1 MSGSAQFIGQIYIAS
16 ALALGVILF
25 ALGAALVFYQRRIVA
40 LHREHAKRLLAAQED
55 ERAWVARELHDDAL
69 QRVALLQH
77 ELDDWTGEHAIA
89 GEHAIPHDRHLHRIT
104 ALREE
109 LSDLG
114 VMLRKVAHRLHP
126 SIIEHA
132 GLVTALHALATDI
145 RSSSGFDVRVDTS
158 AAPNVALLQD
168 NSLILYRIAQEALR
182 NAEKHGGTKHAQIT
196 LAQRNG
202 AVVMTVADQGR
213 GFDTTQQ
220 DRAHSLGLVSMTERA
235 RYAGG
240 RIDIES
246 QPGVGTVVRV
256 EVPTA
261 EGRHT

>member
-1 MSGSAQFIGQIYIAS
+1 MSGSAQFIGQIYVAS

-55 ERAWVARELHDDAL
+55 ERAWVAREVHDDAL
-69 QRVALLQH
+69 QRVAMLQH
-77 ELDDWTGEHAIA
+77 ELDDWTGEHAM
-89 GEHAIPHDRHLHRIT
+89 PHERQRQRIT

-132 GLVTALHALATDI
+132 GLVPALHALATDI
-145 RSSSGFDVRVDTS
+145 RGASGFEVSVETS
-158 AAPNVALLQD
+158 AAPSITIPKD
-168 NSLILYRIAQEALR
+168 SSLILYRIAQEALR
-182 NAEKHGGTKHAQIT
+182 NAEKHGGTKKAQVT
-196 LAQRNG
+196 LAKHNG
-202 AVVMTVADQGR
+202 MLVMTVADQGR

-220 DRAHSLGLVSMTERA
+220 DRSHSLGLVSMTERA

-240 RIDIES
+240 RIDIQS

-261 EGRHT
+261 EGRPT

>member
-1 MSGSAQFIGQIYIAS
+1 MSGSAQFIGQIYVAS

-55 ERAWVARELHDDAL
+55 ERAWVAREVHDDAL

-77 ELDDWTGEHAIA
+77 ELDDWTGEHPIA
-89 GEHAIPHDRHLHRIT
+89 HERQRQRIT

-126 SIIEHA
+126 SIIEQA
-132 GLVTALHALATDI
+132 GLVPALHALANDI
-145 RSSSGFDVRVDTS
+145 RDASGFTVDVDTS
-158 AAPNVALLQD
+158 AAPVVSLPKD
-168 NSLILYRIAQEALR
+168 SSLILYRIAQEALR
-182 NAEKHGGTKHAQIT
+182 NAEKHAATNKATVT

-202 AVVMTVADQGR
+202 AVVMTVADRGR
-213 GFDTTQQ
+213 GFDVTQQ
-220 DRAHSLGLVSMTERA
+220 DRAHGLGLVSMAERA

-240 RIDIES
+240 RVDIES
-246 QPGVGTVVRV
+246 QPGAGTLVRV
-256 EVPTA
+256 EVPA
-261 EGRHT
+261 SEGSLP

>member
-1 MSGSAQFIGQIYIAS
+1 MSGSGQFIGQIYVAS

-55 ERAWVARELHDDAL
+55 ERAWVAREVHDDAL
-69 QRVALLQH
+69 QRVAMLQH
-77 ELDDWTGEHAIA
+77 ELDAWGADPAPA
-89 GEHAIPHDRHLHRIT
+89 HDRQRQRIT

-114 VMLRKVAHRLHP
+114 VMLRKVAHHLHP

-132 GLVTALHALATDI
+132 GLVPALHALASDI
-145 RSSSGFDVRVDTS
+145 RGASGFAVTVDTTE
-158 AAPNVALLQD
+158 APSITLPKD
-168 NSLILYRIAQEALR
+168 SSLILYRIAQEALR
-182 NAEKHGGTKHAQIT
+182 NAEKHGATKEARVT

-202 AVVMTVADQGR
+202 SVVMTVADRGR
-213 GFDTTQQ
+213 GFDATQQ
-220 DRAHSLGLVSMTERA
+220 DRDHGLGLISMTERA

-240 RIDIES
+240 RIDIDS
-246 QPGVGTVVRV
+246 HPGAGTVVRV
-256 EVPTA
+256 EVPV
-261 EGRHT
+261 EGK

>member
-1 MSGSAQFIGQIYIAS
+1 MSGSAQFIGQIYVAS

-40 LHREHAKRLLAAQED
+40 LHRDHAKRLLAAQED
-55 ERAWVARELHDDAL
+55 ERAWVAREVHDDAL
-69 QRVALLQH
+69 QRVAMLQH
-77 ELDDWTGEHAIA
+77 ELDDWSGDPASA
-89 GEHAIPHDRHLHRIT
+89 HDKQRQRIT

-114 VMLRKVAHRLHP
+114 VMLRKVAHHLHP

-132 GLVTALHALATDI
+132 GLVPALHALASDI
-145 RSSSGFDVRVDTS
+145 RSASGFDVVVDTS
-158 AAPNVALLQD
+158 AAASVALPKE
-168 NSLILYRIAQEALR
+168 SALILYRIAQEALR
-182 NAEKHGGTKHAQIT
+182 NAEKHGGTNRAQVAV
-196 LAQRNG
+196 AQRNG

-213 GFDTTQQ
+213 GFDATQH
-220 DRAHSLGLVSMTERA
+220 DRAHSLGLISMAERA

-246 QPGVGTVVRV
+246 QPGAGTVIRV
-256 EVPTA
+256 EVPA
-261 EGRHT
+261 VEGRLR

>member
-1 MSGSAQFIGQIYIAS
+1 VSGSAQFIGQIYVAS

-40 LHREHAKRLLAAQED
+40 LHRQHAKRLLAAQED
-55 ERAWVARELHDDAL
+55 ERAWVAREVHDDAL

-77 ELDDWTGEHAIA
+77 ELDDWSTDSAYA
-89 GEHAIPHDRHLHRIT
+89 HDRQRQRIT

-132 GLVTALHALATDI
+132 GLVTALHALADDI
-145 RSSSGFDVRVDTS
+145 QNASGFTVDVDTT
-158 AAPNVALLQD
+158 AAPAVSLPKD
-168 NSLILYRIAQEALR
+168 SSLILYRIAQEALR
-182 NAEKHGGTKHAQIT
+182 NAEKHGATTKATIT

-202 AVVMTVADQGR
+202 AVVLTVADRGR
-213 GFDTTQQ
+213 GFDMSQQ
-220 DRAHSLGLVSMTERA
+220 DGAHGLGLVSMAERA

-240 RIDIES
+240 RIDIDS
-246 QPGVGTVVRV
+246 QPGAGTVVRV
-256 EVPTA
+256 EVPAT
-261 EGRHT
+261 EGRLP

>member
-1 MSGSAQFIGQIYIAS
+1 VSGSAQFIGQIYVAS

-55 ERAWVARELHDDAL
+55 ERAWVAREVHDDAL
-69 QRVALLQH
+69 QRVAMVQH
-77 ELDDWTGEHAIA
+77 ELDDWTGEM
-89 GEHAIPHDRHLHRIT
+89 AIPHDRQRERIT

-132 GLVTALHALATDI
+132 GLIPALHALASDV
-145 RSSSGFDVRVDTS
+145 RSASGFDVSVDTS
-158 AAPNVALLQD
+158 AAPAVALPKE
-168 NSLILYRIAQEALR
+168 SALILYRIAQEALR
-182 NAEKHGGTKHAQIT
+182 NAEKHGGTNRAQIAV
-196 LAQRNG
+196 AQRNG
-202 AVVMTVADQGR
+202 AIVMTVSDQGR
-213 GFDTTQQ
+213 GFETTQQ
-220 DRAHSLGLVSMTERA
+220 DRARGLGLISMAERA

-240 RIDIES
+240 RLDIES
-246 QPGVGTVVRV
+246 RAGGGTVVRV
-256 EVPTA
+256 EVPA
-261 EGRHT
+261 LEGRPQ

>member
-1 MSGSAQFIGQIYIAS
+1 MSGSAQFIGQVYVAS

-25 ALGAALVFYQRRIVA
+25 ALGAALVFYQRRIVT

-55 ERAWVARELHDDAL
+55 ERAWVAREVHDDAL

-77 ELDDWTGEHAIA
+77 ELDDWTGEHPAA
-89 GEHAIPHDRHLHRIT
+89 HERQRHRIT

-132 GLVTALHALATDI
+132 GLVPALHALANDI
-145 RSSSGFDVRVDTS
+145 QDASGFNVLVDTS
-158 AAPNVALLQD
+158 DAASVSLPKESA
-168 NSLILYRIAQEALR
+168 LILYRIAQEALR
-182 NAEKHGGTKHAQIT
+182 NAEKHGATTKATIT

-202 AVVMTVADQGR
+202 AIMMTVADRGR
-213 GFDTTQQ
+213 GFDVSQH
-220 DRAHSLGLVSMTERA
+220 DRAYGLGLVSMAERA

-240 RIDIES
+240 RFNIES
-246 QPGVGTVVRV
+246 QPGAGTVVRV
-256 EVPTA
+256 EVPATQ
-261 EGRHT
+261 GILP

>member
-1 MSGSAQFIGQIYIAS
+1 MSGSGQFIGQVYVAS

-55 ERAWVARELHDDAL
+55 ERAWVAREVHDDAL
-69 QRVALLQH
+69 QRVAMLQH
-77 ELDDWTGEHAIA
+77 ELDDWTGEHAVA
-89 GEHAIPHDRHLHRIT
+89 HDRQRQRIT

-132 GLVTALHALATDI
+132 GLVPALHALAADI
-145 RSSSGFDVRVDTS
+145 HSASGFDVTVDAS
-158 AAPNVALLQD
+158 AASSVSLPKD
-168 NSLILYRIAQEALR
+168 SSLILYRIAQEALR
-182 NAEKHGGTKHAQIT
+182 NAEKHAQTRHARVT

-202 AVVMTVADQGR
+202 SLVMTVADKGR
-213 GFDTTQQ
+213 GFDTARH
-220 DRAHSLGLVSMTERA
+220 DRAGLGLISMAERA

-240 RIDIES
+240 RVDIES

-256 EVPTA
+256 EVPTV
-261 EGRHT
+261 

>member
-1 MSGSAQFIGQIYIAS
+1 MSGSGQFIGQIYVAS

-55 ERAWVARELHDDAL
+55 ERAWVAREVHDDAL

-77 ELDDWTGEHAIA
+77 ELDGWTADPA
-89 GEHAIPHDRHLHRIT
+89 PAHDRQRQRIT

-114 VMLRKVAHRLHP
+114 VMLRKVAHHLHP

-132 GLVTALHALATDI
+132 GLVPALHALAADI
-145 RSSSGFDVRVDTS
+145 RSASGFDVTVDTKE
-158 AAPNVALLQD
+158 APSLTLPKES
-168 NSLILYRIAQEALR
+168 SLILYRIAQEALR
-182 NAEKHGGTKHAQIT
+182 NAEKHGATTQANIT

-202 AVVMTVADQGR
+202 SVVMTVADRGR
-213 GFDTTQQ
+213 GFNAAQH
-220 DRAHSLGLVSMTERA
+220 DREHGLGLISMAERA

-240 RIDIES
+240 RIDIDS
-246 QPGVGTVVRV
+246 SPGAGTVVRV
-256 EVPTA
+256 EVPA
-261 EGRHT
+261 EGGK

>member
-1 MSGSAQFIGQIYIAS
+1 VSGSFIGQIYVAS

-25 ALGAALVFYQRRIVA
+25 ALGAALVFYQRRIVR
-40 LHREHAKRLLAAQED
+40 LHREHAKRLLSAQED
-55 ERAWVARELHDDAL
+55 ERAWVAREVHDDAL
-69 QRVALLQH
+69 QRVAMLQH
-77 ELDDWTGEHAIA
+77 ELDDWTGEYTVA
-89 GEHAIPHDRHLHRIT
+89 PHERQRQRIT

-126 SIIEHA
+126 SIIEQA
-132 GLVTALHALATDI
+132 GLVPALHALATDI
-145 RSSSGFDVRVDTS
+145 RNASGFQVAVDTG
-158 AAPNVALLQD
+158 AAPNVALPKD
-168 NSLILYRIAQEALR
+168 SSLILYRIAQEALR
-182 NAEKHGGTKHAQIT
+182 NAEKHGQTKHAQIT

-213 GFDTTQQ
+213 GFDMTQQ
-220 DRAHSLGLVSMTERA
+220 DRAHGLGLISMAERA

-256 EVPTA
+256 EVPAT
-261 EGRHT
+261 EGRLP

>member
-1 MSGSAQFIGQIYIAS
+1 MSGSAQFIGQIYVAS

-25 ALGAALVFYQRRIVA
+25 ALGAALVLYQRRIVA

-55 ERAWVARELHDDAL
+55 ERAWVAREVHDDAL

-77 ELDDWTGEHAIA
+77 ELDGWTGEHAV
-89 GEHAIPHDRHLHRIT
+89 GHDRQRQRIT

-126 SIIEHA
+126 SIIEQA
-132 GLVTALHALATDI
+132 GLVTALHALAGDI
-145 RSSSGFDVRVDTS
+145 RGASGFEVAVDTS
-158 AAPNVALLQD
+158 AAPRVSLPKD
-168 NSLILYRIAQEALR
+168 NALILYRIAQEALR
-182 NAEKHGGTKHAQIT
+182 NAEKHSNTQQATIT

-202 AVVMTVADQGR
+202 SVVMTVADQGR
-213 GFDTTQQ
+213 GFDATQH
-220 DRAHSLGLVSMTERA
+220 DRARGLGLVSMAERA

-240 RIDIES
+240 RVDIES
-246 QPGVGTVVRV
+246 QPGAGTVVRV
-256 EVPTA
+256 EVPAA
-261 EGRHT
+261 EGN

>member
-1 MSGSAQFIGQIYIAS
+1 MSGSAQFIGQVYVAS

-55 ERAWVARELHDDAL
+55 ERAWVAREVHDDAL

-77 ELDDWTGEHAIA
+77 ELDGWTGEYALGA
-89 GEHAIPHDRHLHRIT
+89 GGHDRQRHRIT

-126 SIIEHA
+126 SIIEQA
-132 GLVTALHALATDI
+132 GIVTALHSLATDI
-145 RSSSGFDVRVDTS
+145 RGASGFDVSVDTS
-158 AAPNVALLQD
+158 AAQNVTLPKD
-168 NSLILYRIAQEALR
+168 NALILYRIAQEALR
-182 NAEKHGGTKHAQIT
+182 NAEKHSNTKHATIS

-202 AVVMTVADQGR
+202 SVVMTVADKGR
-213 GFDTTQQ
+213 GFDMTQH
-220 DRAHSLGLVSMTERA
+220 DRARGLGLVSMAERA

-240 RIDIES
+240 RVDIES
-246 QPGVGTVVRV
+246 QPGAGTVVRV
-256 EVPTA
+256 EVPAT
-261 EGRHT
+261 EGEGN

>member
-1 MSGSAQFIGQIYIAS
+1 MSGSAQFIGQIYVAS
-16 ALALGVILF
+16 AIALGVILF
-25 ALGAALVFYQRRIVA
+25 ALGAALVLYQRRIVA
-40 LHREHAKRLLAAQED
+40 LHRDHAKRLLAAQED
-55 ERAWVARELHDDAL
+55 ERAWVAREVHDDAL

-77 ELDDWTGEHAIA
+77 ELDDWSADSANT
-89 GEHAIPHDRHLHRIT
+89 HDRQRQRIT

-132 GLVTALHALATDI
+132 GLVPALHALASDI
-145 RSSSGFDVRVDTS
+145 RSASGFDVTVDTS
-158 AAPNVALLQD
+158 AAPHVSLPKE

-182 NAEKHGGTKHAQIT
+182 NAEKHGHTKRASIT

-202 AVVMTVADQGR
+202 TVVMTVADKGR
-213 GFDTTQQ
+213 GFDTTQNE
-220 DRAHSLGLVSMTERA
+220 RTHGLGLISMAERA

-246 QPGVGTVVRV
+246 QPGAGTVVRV
-256 EVPTA
+256 EVPAA
-261 EGRHT
+261 EG

>member
-1 MSGSAQFIGQIYIAS
+1 MSGPGQFIGQIYVAS

-55 ERAWVARELHDDAL
+55 ERAWVAREVHDDAL
-69 QRVALLQH
+69 QRVAMLQH
-77 ELDDWTGEHAIA
+77 ELEDWNADPA
-89 GEHAIPHDRHLHRIT
+89 DAHDKQRQRIT

-132 GLVTALHALATDI
+132 GLVPALHALASDI
-145 RSSSGFDVRVDTS
+145 RGASGFDVSVDTS
-158 AAPNVALLQD
+158 AVQSVALSKD
-168 NSLILYRIAQEALR
+168 SSLILYRIAQEALR
-182 NAEKHGGTKHAQIT
+182 NAEKHGATTHAQVT

-202 AVVMTVADQGR
+202 SLVMTVADQGR
-213 GFDTTQQ
+213 GFDPTQQ
-220 DRAHSLGLVSMTERA
+220 DRERGLGLISMAERA

-240 RIDIES
+240 RVDIDS
-246 QPGVGTVVRV
+246 RPGAGTVVRV
-256 EVPTA
+256 EVPAT
-261 EGRHT
+261 EGRLP

>member
-1 MSGSAQFIGQIYIAS
+1 MSGSAQFIGQVYVAS

-25 ALGAALVFYQRRIVA
+25 ALGAALVFYQRRIVS

-55 ERAWVARELHDDAL
+55 ERAWVAREVHDDAL

-77 ELDDWTGEHAIA
+77 ELDNWTGEQPVPQERAKQ
-89 GEHAIPHDRHLHRIT
+89 RIT

-114 VMLRKVAHRLHP
+114 VMLRKVAHHLHP

-132 GLVTALHALATDI
+132 GLVPALHALANDI
-145 RSSSGFDVRVDTS
+145 RSASGFELDVDTS
-158 AAPNVALLQD
+158 AAPAVSLPKESA
-168 NSLILYRIAQEALR
+168 LILYRIAQEAVR
-182 NAEKHGGTKHAQIT
+182 NSEKHGGTTKASIT

-202 AVVMTVADQGR
+202 AVVMTVADRGR
-213 GFDTTQQ
+213 GFDMTQH
-220 DRAHSLGLVSMTERA
+220 DRAHGLGLVSMTERA

-240 RIDIES
+240 TIEIES
-246 QPGVGTVVRV
+246 QPGAGTVVRV
-256 EVPTA
+256 EVPTT
-261 EGRHT
+261 EGSLP

>member
-1 MSGSAQFIGQIYIAS
+1 VSGSAQFIGQIYVAS

-55 ERAWVARELHDDAL
+55 ERAWVAREVHDDAL

-77 ELDDWTGEHAIA
+77 ELDNWTGEQPVPQERAKQ
-89 GEHAIPHDRHLHRIT
+89 RIT

-114 VMLRKVAHRLHP
+114 VMLRKVAHHLHP

-132 GLVTALHALATDI
+132 GLVPALHALANDI
-145 RSSSGFDVRVDTS
+145 RSASGFELDVDTS
-158 AAPNVALLQD
+158 AAPAVSLPKESA
-168 NSLILYRIAQEALR
+168 LILYRIAQEAVR
-182 NAEKHGGTKHAQIT
+182 NAEKHGGTTKASIT

-202 AVVMTVADQGR
+202 AVVMTVADRGR
-213 GFDTTQQ
+213 GFDMTQH
-220 DRAHSLGLVSMTERA
+220 DRAHGLGLVSMTERA

-240 RIDIES
+240 TIDIES
-246 QPGVGTVVRV
+246 QPGAGTVVRV
-256 EVPTA
+256 EVPTT
-261 EGRHT
+261 EGSLP

>member
-1 MSGSAQFIGQIYIAS
+1 MSGSAQFIGQIYVAS

-25 ALGAALVFYQRRIVA
+25 ALGAALVFYQRRIVI

-55 ERAWVARELHDDAL
+55 ERAWVAREVHDDAL

-77 ELDDWTGEHAIA
+77 ELDDWTGEHVVA
-89 GEHAIPHDRHLHRIT
+89 HDRQRQRIT

-114 VMLRKVAHRLHP
+114 VVLRKVAHRLHP
-126 SIIEHA
+126 SIIEQA

-145 RSSSGFDVRVDTS
+145 RRASGFDVGVDTTD
-158 AAPNVALLQD
+158 APNVALSKD
-168 NSLILYRIAQEALR
+168 SSLILYRIAQEALR
-182 NAEKHGGTKHAQIT
+182 NAEKHGGTKQAQIT

-213 GFDTTQQ
+213 GFDTTQH

-240 RIDIES
+240 RIDIQS